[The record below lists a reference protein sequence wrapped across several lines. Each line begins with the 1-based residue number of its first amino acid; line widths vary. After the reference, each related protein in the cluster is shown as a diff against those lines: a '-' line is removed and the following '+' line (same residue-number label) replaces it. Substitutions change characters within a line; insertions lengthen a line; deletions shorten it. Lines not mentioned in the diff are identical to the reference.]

1 MNRSDLWLGMAG
13 FLAGSVN
20 AAAGGGTLLS
30 FPSLLALGM
39 SPLAANATSTVG
51 LLPGSVASIF
61 AYRRELTAARADA
74 GRLLMPSIVGGVA
87 GAWLLLFL
95 GDRVFAAV
103 VPSLLLIGSALLVV
117 QPLVARWL
125 LRRAAR
131 NPAPAAAP
139 SNPSST
145 WPVLGVSLLVAIYA
159 GYFGA
164 GAGIVFLGA
173 MGLLLTLPLSDVNA
187 LKVVMTAVSNGV
199 AAITFAVLQ
208 IRHPGQDGLQFRA
221 ALPLCAGALLGGYL
235 GVRLVRRLPPWALRA
250 FSALV
255 GVGIA
260 FYMVLR
266 K

>member
-1 MNRSDLWLGMAG
+1 MKHNDFWLAMAG
-13 FLAGSVN
+13 FLASSVN

-30 FPSLLALGM
+30 FPSLLALGL

-61 AYRRELTAARADA
+61 AYRRELTATRADA
-74 GRLLMPSIVGGVA
+74 WRLVPPSIAGGVV

-103 VPSLLLIGSALLVV
+103 VPSLLLISSALLVV
-117 QPLVARWL
+117 QPLVARRVQ
-125 LRRAAR
+125 RRAAL
-131 NPAPAAAP
+131 APALAEAP
-139 SNPSST
+139 GKASST
-145 WPVLGVSLLVAIYA
+145 WLALAASLLVSIYA

-164 GAGIVFLGA
+164 GAGILFLGA
-173 MGLLLTLPLSDVNA
+173 MGLLLS
-187 LKVVMTAVSNGV
+187 
-199 AAITFAVLQ
+199 
-208 IRHPGQDGLQFRA
+208 
-221 ALPLCAGALLGGYL
+221 LPLCAGALLGGYL
-235 GVRLVRRLPPWALRA
+235 GVRLVRRLPAWALRA

-260 FYMVLR
+260 FYLVLR